1 MLLRIIRGVLA
12 ALVIISLLAVV
23 GGGWYFSSVLE
34 EDGLRIDNAP
44 EALSLE
50 VIEVSSDRIT
60 LTQREGFEEEERIDE
75 AGVWGVARNGGYG
88 RISEIIEAGEGR
100 VVRSFEILEGSI
112 KQGDFV
118 FIDRSAHPIDPIYA
132 HNLEFSTVSFE
143 APLGELD
150 AWLIEGSSDNWVI
163 FVHGRTSNKDEFL
176 KLVDDVQ
183 ANGWN
188 SLVIDYRNDAGAPSS
203 DSGYYDFGAT
213 EWEDLEAAVE
223 FALAAG
229 AEDIVLFG
237 SSMGGGV
244 IAAFEQQTA
253 ISKNTSGLILDAPML
268 DFGKTVDKGAE
279 ERSVPG
285 IVTLTAKQFASLRF
299 GVEWDSMNFL
309 KDAASINKPVLIL
322 HGDEDDTVPIA
333 TSREFAD
340 LNPEMTTLEVFEGAS
355 HAAGWNHEPERYETL
370 VTEFLSQFE

>member
-1 MLLRIIRGVLA
+1 MLLRIIRRVLA

-60 LTQREGFEEEERIDE
+60 LTQRDGFEEEERIDE
-75 AGVWGVARNGGYG
+75 VGVWGVARNGGYG

>member
-1 MLLRIIRGVLA
+1 MLLQIIRRILA
-12 ALVIISLLAVV
+12 ALVIISLLAVG

-44 EALSLE
+44 EALSVE

-60 LTQREGFEEEERIDE
+60 LTQRDGFEEEERIDE

-88 RISEIIEAGEGR
+88 RISEILEAGEGR

-118 FIDRSAHPIDPIYA
+118 FIDRSAHPIDPTYA

-183 ANGWN
+183 TAGWN

-223 FALAAG
+223 FALAAE

-244 IAAFEQQTA
+244 IAAFEQQSA
-253 ISKNTSGLILDAPML
+253 VSKNTSGLILDAPML

-285 IVTLTAKQFASLRF
+285 IITLTAKQFASLRF
-299 GVEWDSMNFL
+299 GVNWDSMNFL